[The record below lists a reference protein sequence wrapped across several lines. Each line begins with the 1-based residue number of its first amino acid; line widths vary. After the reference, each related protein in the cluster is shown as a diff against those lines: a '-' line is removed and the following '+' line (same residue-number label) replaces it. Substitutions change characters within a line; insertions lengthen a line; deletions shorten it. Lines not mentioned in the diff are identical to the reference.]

1 MQRWVNK
8 MEQIVLDFYNRKI
21 DDILDVRLNVINFK
35 DKDTLTDKEISKYT
49 NNLTQDSEE
58 SYKLYKVLKDFFYNH
73 LDEFQNIM
81 LGLPDN
87 VLDEEEN
94 KQKALQYLYKLYGDK

>member
-1 MQRWVNK
+1 MQRQVNK
-8 MEQIVLDFYNRKI
+8 MEQIVLDFYNHKI
-21 DDILDVRLNVINFK
+21 DDILDVRLNVVNFK

-49 NNLTQDSEE
+49 DNLTQDFEE

-94 KQKALQYLYKLYGDK
+94 KQKALQYLHKLYGDK

>member
-1 MQRWVNK
+1 
-8 MEQIVLDFYNRKI
+8 MEQIVLDFYNHKI
-21 DDILDVRLNVINFK
+21 DDILDVRLNVVNFK

-73 LDEFQNIM
+73 LDEFQNIL

-94 KQKALQYLYKLYGDK
+94 KQKAMEYLHKLYGDK

>member
-1 MQRWVNK
+1 MQRQVNK
-8 MEQIVLDFYNRKI
+8 MEQIVLDFYNHKI
-21 DDILDVRLNVINFK
+21 DDILDVRLNVVNFE
-35 DKDTLTDKEISKYT
+35 DKDTLTNKEISKYT
-49 NNLTQDSEE
+49 NNLTQYSEE

-73 LDEFQNIM
+73 LDEFQNIL

-94 KQKALQYLYKLYGDK
+94 KQKAMEYLHKLYGDK

>member
-1 MQRWVNK
+1 
-8 MEQIVLDFYNRKI
+8 MEQIVLDFYNKI
-21 DDILDVRLNVINFK
+21 NDILNVRLNVVNFE

-58 SYKLYKVLKDFFYNH
+58 RYKLYKVLKDFFYNH

-94 KQKALQYLYKLYGDK
+94 KQKAMEYLHKLYGDK

>member
-1 MQRWVNK
+1 
-8 MEQIVLDFYNRKI
+8 MEQIVLDFYNHKI
-21 DDILDVRLNVINFK
+21 DDILDVRLNVVNFK

-94 KQKALQYLYKLYGDK
+94 KQKAMEYLHKLYGDK

>member
-1 MQRWVNK
+1 
-8 MEQIVLDFYNRKI
+8 MEQIVLDFYNHKI
-21 DDILDVRLNVINFK
+21 DDILDVRLNVVNFK

-94 KQKALQYLYKLYGDK
+94 KQKAREYLHKLYGDK

>member
-1 MQRWVNK
+1 
-8 MEQIVLDFYNRKI
+8 MEQIVLDFYNHKI
-21 DDILDVRLNVINFK
+21 DDILDVRLNVVNFK
-35 DKDTLTDKEISKYT
+35 DKDTLTNKEISKYT

-94 KQKALQYLYKLYGDK
+94 KQKAMEYLHKLYGDK

>member
-1 MQRWVNK
+1 
-8 MEQIVLDFYNRKI
+8 MEQIVLDFYNKI
-21 DDILDVRLNVINFK
+21 NDILNVRLNVVNFE

-73 LDEFQNIM
+73 LDEFQNIL

-94 KQKALQYLYKLYGDK
+94 KQKAMEYLHKLYGDK

>member
-1 MQRWVNK
+1 MQRQVNK
-8 MEQIVLDFYNRKI
+8 MEQIVLDFYNHKI
-21 DDILDVRLNVINFK
+21 DDILDVRLNVVNFE

-94 KQKALQYLYKLYGDK
+94 KQKAMEYLHKLYGDK

>member
-1 MQRWVNK
+1 
-8 MEQIVLDFYNRKI
+8 MEQIVLDFYNHKI
-21 DDILDVRLNVINFK
+21 DDILDVRLNVVNFE

-73 LDEFQNIM
+73 LDEFQNIL

-94 KQKALQYLYKLYGDK
+94 KQKAMEYLHKLYGDK

>member
-1 MQRWVNK
+1 
-8 MEQIVLDFYNRKI
+8 MEQIVLDFYNHKI
-21 DDILDVRLNVINFK
+21 DDILDVRLNVVNFK

-58 SYKLYKVLKDFFYNH
+58 IYKLYKVLKDFFYNH

-94 KQKALQYLYKLYGDK
+94 KQKAMEYLHKLYGDK